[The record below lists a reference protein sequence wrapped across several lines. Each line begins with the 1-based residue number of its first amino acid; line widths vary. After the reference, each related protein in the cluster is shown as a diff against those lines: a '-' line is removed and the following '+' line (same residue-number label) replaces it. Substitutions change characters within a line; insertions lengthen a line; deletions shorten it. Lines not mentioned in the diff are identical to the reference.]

1 MDLTRITLEHGRQ
14 EQNTF
19 SFKAVSGTEAEGAD
33 VVLALSTRQEDMI
46 RIPSAVLIA
55 SSDFFKTSLSG
66 RWRAQGSCGSVG
78 DNGGQ
83 NPATHCY
90 GLTLD
95 REAGV
100 YTLIRGVSQYTP
112 KLASATNL
120 HVDPA

>member
-1 MDLTRITLEHGRQ
+1 MDLTRITPEHGRQ

-19 SFKAVSGTEAEGAD
+19 SFKAVSETQLEGAD

-66 RWRAQGSCGSVG
+66 RWRSQDNCSSVRE
-78 DNGGQ
+78 NGGQ
-83 NPATHCY
+83 SPTTHRY

-112 KLASATNL
+112 KLGSATNL
-120 HVDPA
+120 HLDLA